1 MIRQIVT
8 LVVRQRIRYG
18 DYRFLWTSNINHKPV
33 KFILLRPVM
42 LIYGWAHQTM
52 IPAILIE
59 VPVPSQESERS
70 CISLLF
76 VSMFVSF
83 YDLSIGFWKYCLRF
97 IFVFISHRHYAKGFY
112 DLSIGFWSCIQC
124 AIFCFSFYYSTIR
137 YF

>member
-1 MIRQIVT
+1 
-8 LVVRQRIRYG
+8 
-18 DYRFLWTSNINHKPV
+18 
-33 KFILLRPVM
+33 M

-83 YDLSIGFWKYCLRF
+83 YDLSIGFWKCSDSVVFLFF
-97 IFVFISHRHYAKGFY
+97 ILLAIPIMFI
-112 DLSIGFWSCIQC
+112 LLI
-124 AIFCFSFYYSTIR
+124 
-137 YF
+137 